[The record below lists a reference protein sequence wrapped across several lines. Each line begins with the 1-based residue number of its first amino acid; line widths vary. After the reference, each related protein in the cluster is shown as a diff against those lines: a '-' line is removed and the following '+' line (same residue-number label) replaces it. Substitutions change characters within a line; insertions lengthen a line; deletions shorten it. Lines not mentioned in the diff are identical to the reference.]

1 MRYRNNLISIP
12 TPTTDQSLPHYI
24 SVLTP
29 PTMNQEEWA
38 DTVEILTFA
47 HYGEYKQWEHTRTG
61 TRGADYDQKKA
72 ELARQTIDYISLFYP
87 ELREAVDTV
96 YVSTPLTIRD
106 YYGNPNGAV
115 YAQQGMF
122 APVKTKAS
130 NLFMT
135 GQSVQYQGLFGTLT
149 TSIAVAEIMMGKSLI
164 EEIAKA

>member
-1 MRYRNNLISIP
+1 MIFIP
-12 TPTTDQSLPHYI
+12 TPIADKSLPHYI
-24 SVLTP
+24 SMLTP
-29 PTMNQEEWA
+29 PSINQGEWA
-38 DTVEILTFA
+38 DTVEILTYTR
-47 HYGEYKQWEHTRTG
+47 YGEYYQWENTRTG
-61 TRGADYDQKKA
+61 KRGEDYDKKKT

-87 ELREAVDTV
+87 ELSESVETV

-106 YYGNPNGAV
+106 YYGNPEGAV

-122 APVKTKAS
+122 APVRTKAS

-164 EEIAKA
+164 EEIANA